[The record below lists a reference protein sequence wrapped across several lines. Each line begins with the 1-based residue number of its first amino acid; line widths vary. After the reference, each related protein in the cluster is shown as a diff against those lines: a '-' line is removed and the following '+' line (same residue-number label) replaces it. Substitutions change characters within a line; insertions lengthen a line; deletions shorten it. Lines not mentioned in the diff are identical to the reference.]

1 MNRVPSR
8 TVPEKGDAMA
18 STSPRSLIGDVRF
31 QAAGSAAKG
40 SGLLGYVALSYG
52 DLRIDPITIRR
63 TRAGRL
69 ELSFP
74 TKRRRRGGRAPIVWP
89 KDAAAREAVEAEI
102 LAHVFPELVALGL
115 EADR

>member
-1 MNRVPSR
+1 MEGHAA
-8 TVPEKGDAMA
+8 TV
-18 STSPRSLIGDVRF
+18 RDVKF
-31 QAAGSAAKG
+31 SAA
-40 SGLLGYVALSYG
+40 SSVEQSRGLLAY
-52 DLRIDPITIRR
+52 LRIELGPVRIDGITLRR

-74 TKRRRRGGRAPIVWP
+74 TRRRRRGGRAPIVWP